1 MGSGPFAPHQASPVE
16 LKAQIDAERQRTPF
30 LVFRTP
36 DDQQRI
42 LVLEA
47 AGARVRVGRDPMCEL
62 CLDHDERVSRLH
74 AELENVGDVWTLT
87 DHGLSRNGSFVNE
100 ERVSGQR
107 ALHDGDVLRFGAT
120 HLLFRSPVER
130 EARETRAASKGELPA
145 LNSTQ
150 RRILTALCRP
160 YRDGSPFVTPASN
173 QDIANEVS
181 LSVDR
186 VKAHLG
192 ALFALVGV
200 EDLPQTH
207 KRARLAELALRTG
220 LVMRRDLEAP

>member
-1 MGSGPFAPHQASPVE
+1 MGSGPFAPHQASPRE
-16 LKAQIDAERQRTPF
+16 LKAQIDAERQQMPF
-30 LVFRTP
+30 LVYRTP

-47 AGARVRVGRDPMCEL
+47 SDARLRVGRDPMCEL
-62 CLDHDERVSRLH
+62 CLDQDDQVSRLH
-74 AELENVGDVWTLT
+74 AELENVGDVWTLA
-87 DHGLSRNGSFVNE
+87 DHGMSRNGSFVNE
-100 ERVSGQR
+100 ERISGQR
-107 ALHDGDVLRFGAT
+107 ILHDGDVLRFGGT
-120 HLLFRSPVER
+120 HLLFRSPLER
-130 EARETRAASKGELPA
+130 EARETRAASEGQLPA
-145 LNSTQ
+145 LSDTQ
-150 RRILTALCRP
+150 RRILIALCRP

-173 QDIANEVS
+173 REIANEVS

-192 ALFALVGV
+192 ALFVLVGV

-220 LVMRRDLEAP
+220 LVTRRDLEAS